1 METNEKSVISEP
13 AQQMRRFVLE
23 ITGLEKNFGSC
34 AALQGVDLSIP
45 AGQIAG
51 LLGPNAS
58 GKTTLLKT
66 IAGLLQPTAGKIQY
80 YDNAEY
86 GPMARKTISFC
97 PDTLS
102 FPQWMRV
109 RDAFTFYSE
118 MYSDYSQSRADE
130 LMRIL
135 ELQNVQNNHINKL
148 SKGMKERLVL
158 GLTFSRE
165 TQLYLLDEPLDGI
178 DPVGKMRVIDTILA
192 MKPQDAS
199 TLVSTHLV
207 KDIERIFDSVF
218 FLSKGKIVFSG
229 SSEAIRE
236 ERGKTVEQAYL
247 EVFTSDNFQLTD
259 VSGNSGFS
267 KAKTK
272 SRE

>member
-1 METNEKSVISEP
+1 METTQTQQVPDGEHNSPQAEASPAGDSPCVIS
-13 AQQMRRFVLE
+13 
-23 ITGLEKNFGSC
+23 GLEKHFGNC
-34 AALQGVDLSIP
+34 EALRGVDMTIP
-45 AGQIAG
+45 AGQIVG

-66 IAGLLQPTAGKIQY
+66 MAGLLQPTAGHIRY
-80 YDNAEY
+80 YENAAP
-86 GPMARKTISFC
+86 GPEARKTIGFC
-97 PDTLS
+97 PDSLT
-102 FPQWMRV
+102 FPHWMRV

-118 MYSDYSQSRADE
+118 MYDDYSKERAEE

-135 ELQNVQNNHINKL
+135 ELQSVENKYINKL

-165 TQLYLLDEPLDGI
+165 TRLYLLDEPLDGI
-178 DPVGKMRVIDTILA
+178 DPVGKMRVIDTIIS
-192 MKPQDAS
+192 MQPKGAS

-218 FLSKGKIVFSG
+218 FLSRGKIVFSG
-229 SSEAIRE
+229 NSESIRE

-247 EVFTSDNFQLTD
+247 EVFINEGS
-259 VSGNSGFS
+259 V
-267 KAKTK
+267 
-272 SRE
+272 